1 MGESI
6 LLTDW
11 VAIIDEDKDLANLLH
26 DLLDS
31 FSIHA
36 QHFSDGKQY
45 IESDLFKARHV
56 ALIDLTLSG
65 ISGLDVIRLTIE
77 KSSAVAVFAMALNP
91 SIALAVK
98 SIKAGAVDVLEKP
111 FSIEPVLAA
120 IQPKVLDASLTN
132 FLKTDLMKLLTS
144 REKDVLSELLRGATS
159 KQVARTFKISHR
171 TVEVHRR
178 HIFKKLNVSSVAE
191 LILLFRR

>member
-1 MGESI
+1 MGENE
-6 LLTDW
+6 LLTEW
-11 VAIIDEDKDLANLLH
+11 VAIVDEDKDLANLLH
-26 DLLDS
+26 DLLFS

-56 ALIDLTLSG
+56 ALIDLSLSG

-91 SIALAVK
+91 TISLAVK
-98 SIKAGAVDVLEKP
+98 SIKAGAADVLEKP
-111 FSIEPVLAA
+111 FSIEPVLSA
-120 IQPKVLDASLTN
+120 IQPKARDASFANILKADLT
-132 FLKTDLMKLLTS
+132 KLLTN
-144 REKDVLSELLRGATS
+144 REKGVLNELLRGATS
-159 KQVARTFKISHR
+159 KQVARTLKISHR

-178 HIFKKLNVSSVAE
+178 HIFKKLEVSSVAE